1 MRILLLTFLLAISAK
16 ASIVT
21 DEFVT
26 NVGIIESN
34 LNYNAVGDKGFA
46 KGAWQMWRISWNEI
60 SRIRKTRGDMAY
72 DYDLYATDP
81 TVSRVY
87 ATEYLKWCE
96 SQFARKSGR
105 QPSFQEIYFVF
116 NAGIGRVAK
125 LNFDLNN
132 APTVTKRACAKLNK

>member
-26 NVGIIESN
+26 KVGIIESN
-34 LNYNAVGDKGFA
+34 LNYNAVGDKGSA
-46 KGAWQMWRISWNEI
+46 KGAWQMWRISWTEI
-60 SRIRKTRGDMAY
+60 NRIRTARGDMAY
-72 DYDLYATDP
+72 NYDQYATDP
-81 TVSRVY
+81 VVSRMY

-105 QPSFQEIYFVF
+105 QPNFQEIYFVF

-125 LNFDLNN
+125 LNYDLKN
-132 APTVTKRACAKLNK
+132 APAVTKRACAKLTK